1 MDLSTVLGLVAGF
14 GLILAAILYGGSLL
28 PFINPP
34 SALIVIGGT
43 AACLAI
49 AFPPD
54 RIRNGLKATKII
66 FRTLSYDSEGTI
78 RMLSDLSNRAR
89 REGLLSLETAADEA
103 DDEFMGRGLR
113 LMADGH
119 EAQTIESVMYGELDK
134 MEERH
139 GRNVMFYNALAVF
152 SPAMGLI
159 GTLIGLVQMLGK
171 LDDPTAIGP
180 AMAVA
185 LLTTLYGSVI
195 ANLLGLP
202 IAEKLKVRSKQEIA
216 HKELILAGMLSIL
229 AGENPR
235 FMIDRLNATLPP
247 DERIEEAA

>member
-1 MDLSTVLGLVAGF
+1 MDLATLI
-14 GLILAAILYGGSLL
+14 GLILGTLTVIAGIVVDSSIMV
-28 PFINPP
+28 FINIP
-34 SALIVIGGT
+34 SVFIVVGGT
-43 AACLAI
+43 IGAVLI
-49 AFPPD
+49 KFSIKQFFSAFKVAFNALVVKEPPPHKLID
-54 RIRNGLKATKII
+54 RAVELS
-66 FRTLSYDSEGTI
+66 TLV
-78 RMLSDLSNRAR
+78 RK
-89 REGLLSLETAADEA
+89 EGLLALENQDVSNR
-103 DDEFMGRGLR
+103 FFKKGLR
-113 LMADGH
+113 LCADGLEPEFVRKVLVT
-119 EAQTIESVMYGELDK
+119 EANMSV
-134 MEERH
+134 ERH
-139 GRNVMFYNALAVF
+139 NNGESIFRAIGESA
-152 SPAMGLI
+152 PAFGMI